1 MQPLLRAWVTGN
13 VAEPTPATYMQPLSG
28 TSVTGNDKAAQPS
41 MEGTSPIG
49 VNLTKDHVADTIK
62 WLLSNESG
70 ELLHVVRH
78 PAGPCREMP

>member
-13 VAEPTPATYMQPLSG
+13 VAQPTPATYMQPLSG
-28 TSVTGNDKAAQPS
+28 ATVTGDKKAAQPS
-41 MEGTSPIG
+41 MEGTSPIE
-49 VNLTKDHVADTIK
+49 VNLTKDHIADTIK

-70 ELLHVVRH
+70 ELLHGVND